1 MRQAART
8 LATALCLV
16 MPGLARS
23 QQPAVVLTPEA
34 EAQLSAADQ
43 KRADQLKGEANVLFR
58 DGRYK
63 EAIEK
68 FSRAFEISR
77 DVELVYSIGVSYQNL
92 EAWQECVS
100 YMERYL
106 EKAGVGPKRDR
117 AENTRKSCEARI
129 ERDQEL
135 TIESTPAGAKVYI
148 DDRARGVQG
157 TTPFRNYVKPGSH
170 RVWVELDG
178 FEATDQ
184 TIEVQKATPFRMN
197 VQLREVQN
205 RGWLFVDSTVIDA
218 RVYIDGKNVGLTPFQ
233 APLAY
238 SAGSHQVVVERD
250 GYTRY
255 SSQIR
260 VDKGRLAR
268 VDAHLVQTSAQST
281 WRSPLG
287 WTMNVFGLLAIGGG
301 VTAYFFAEEE
311 FNDTDKFKDLAL
323 YEKLGYGVGGGLMAI
338 GTSLLIWDA
347 VRDVIADEDRNPKYG
362 EPVKIQEGAAAEPTA
377 LRFGVS
383 PGGVSLGFSF

>member
-1 MRQAART
+1 MWIARCVLLLSLSGVA
-8 LATALCLV
+8 LA
-16 MPGLARS
+16 
-23 QQPAVVLTPEA
+23 QPAVVLTPEA
-34 EAQLSAADQ
+34 QAEVSAADQ
-43 KRADQLKGEANVLFR
+43 KRADDLKNEANILFR

-68 FSRAFEISR
+68 FQRAFEIVR
-77 DVELVYSIGVSYQNL
+77 DGELLYNIGVSYQNL

-100 YMERYL
+100 FMERYL
-106 EKAGVGPKRDR
+106 EKASVGPKRDR

-135 TIESTPAGAKVYI
+135 TIESTPTGARIFI

-178 FEATDQ
+178 YEPTDQ

-197 VQLREVQN
+197 VQLSQVQN
-205 RGWLFVDSTVIDA
+205 RGWLFVDATVIDA

-238 SAGSHQVVVERD
+238 GAGPHQIVVERE

-255 SSQIR
+255 ASQIK
-260 VDKGRLAR
+260 VEKGRLAR
-268 VDAHLVQTSAQST
+268 VDAHLVQTSANST

-287 WTMNVFGLLAIGGG
+287 WTLNVVGFLAIAGG

-311 FNDTDKFKDLAL
+311 FNDTDQFKQLAL
-323 YEKLGYGVGGGLMAI
+323 YEKLGYGVGGGLMAV
-338 GTSLLIWDA
+338 GTGLLIWDS
-347 VRDVIADEDRNPKYG
+347 VRDVIAEEHRNPKYG
-362 EPVKIQEGAAAEPTA
+362 EPVKLQEGVSDEPPTA
-377 LRFGVS
+377 VRFGAG
-383 PGGVSLGFSF
+383 PGGISFGFSF